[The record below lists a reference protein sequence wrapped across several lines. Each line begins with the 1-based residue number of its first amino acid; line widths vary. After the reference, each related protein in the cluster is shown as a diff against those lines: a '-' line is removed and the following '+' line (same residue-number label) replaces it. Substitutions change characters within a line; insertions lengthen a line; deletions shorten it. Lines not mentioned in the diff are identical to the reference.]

1 MVAGLTLDGV
11 PAAALAA
18 RWGVPD
24 CRLVRRVGSTLDAL
38 HALAGAGAPAGTL
51 VLAEEQLAGRGRD
64 GRTWQSPPGGVW
76 LAMLLRPALA
86 RGSVTSLRVGL
97 ALADAVDALL
107 GRAEAR
113 LKWPND
119 VLLGDRKLAGILCE
133 GRWHGDQL
141 QWLAVGIGVNVC
153 NALPAA
159 VARSAVALCEWLPA
173 VRRLDVLDALVPR
186 LLRGAAGGD
195 GAVLSAAE
203 CAAFAARDWLR
214 GRELRAP
221 VAGRACGVRP
231 DGVLLVARAGRTV
244 PVREGHVELA

>member
-1 MVAGLTLDGV
+1 MVAGLTFDGV

-18 RWGVPD
+18 RWGAPD
-24 CRLVRRVGSTLDAL
+24 CRLFPRRGSTLDAL
-38 HALAGAGAPAGTL
+38 HALAAAGAPAGTV

-64 GRTWQSPPGGVW
+64 GRTWHSPPGGVW
-76 LAMLLRPALA
+76 LALLLRPARA
-86 RGSVTSLRVGL
+86 SGGVASLRVGL

-119 VLLGDRKLAGILCE
+119 LLLGDRKLAGILCE
-133 GRWHGDQL
+133 GRWHGEQP

-153 NALPAA
+153 NVLPAE
-159 VARSAVALCEWLPA
+159 VARSSVALCEWLPA

-195 GAVLSAAE
+195 GPELTAAE

-231 DGVLLVARAGRTV
+231 DGTLLVARGGRTV
-244 PVREGHVELA
+244 PVREGHVALA